1 MHVNK
6 PTASKKPLIIVEGN
20 IGAGKTTFLRL
31 IGNALD
37 AQLVYEPVEKW
48 QNVSGINLLDHF
60 YKDTQR
66 WAYTFQTYAFITRV
80 NEQKEAAK
88 HNNKSFQILERSAY
102 SDRYCFAKNAY
113 EMGSMNEL
121 EWKLYC
127 EWFSWLVEQYTPLPD
142 AFIYLKT
149 DPNTCFERLKKRNR
163 SEEIGVEREYL
174 NLLHTRHEEW
184 LINKKDIAPRLT
196 KVPVFTFECDQ
207 DFEHTPKRQEQ
218 FIDQLVTFLFDQF
231 QLPAAQIMIPPA
243 KEYGAR
249 THPNQ

>member
-1 MHVNK
+1 MHVK
-6 PTASKKPLIIVEGN
+6 ETLPSKNTLL

-66 WAYTFQTYAFITRV
+66 WAYTFQSYAFITRV
-80 NEQKEAAK
+80 TAQKEAAK
-88 HNNKSFQILERSAY
+88 HNNQSIQILERSAY

-113 EMGSMNEL
+113 KMGNMNEL

-127 EWFSWLVEQYTPLPD
+127 EWFAWLVEQYTPVPD

-149 DPNTCFERLKKRNR
+149 DPNTCYARLKKRNR
-163 SEEIGVEREYL
+163 SEETGVELDYL
-174 NLLHTRHEEW
+174 RLLHTSHEDW
-184 LINKKDIAPRLT
+184 LVDKKDISSRLAQ
-196 KVPVFTFECDQ
+196 VPVFLFECDP
-207 DFEHTPKRQEQ
+207 DFEHNHTRQAL
-218 FIDQLVTFLFDQF
+218 FINRLVAFLNEQF
-231 QLPAAQIMIPPA
+231 QLPAERILSPA
-243 KEYGAR
+243 GKKRIA
-249 THPNQ
+249 TV